1 MSFRPASLDDREPP
15 LADQR
20 LERLL
25 ATQQPKPVAL
35 LSSFTQPAQQVAA
48 TISASL
54 GVAPAPPSEPAHPYV
69 SFQPEYGAPAHNPDV
84 VGSLFG
90 DIDVYDT
97 EGLLSNAKAKAKAG
111 LAKAKAGGKSAL
123 AKAKQA
129 TDKLTLEN
137 AKGALSKAKQKAG
150 AAKAAAAGA
159 LQKAK
164 SGVGTAMR
172 KLAEATAD
180 IANFDYQIESGD
192 SMVIG
197 AIKKKGAE
205 VKPKH
210 QLLPFP
216 IGSWA
221 GHPFWNIT
229 QDQQKRMF
237 KANTQT
243 KVSKKGGESV
253 SKDIEK
259 LVREPHVLCMGF
271 FDPNSRT
278 ESEQEEPSDTV
289 DAALKKLIF
298 DPSATAADVPTL
310 ADTRAIFLPTLEL
323 GAADVVKPEKLP
335 KDKRK
340 AYEEATGKA
349 HAEAKEVYQS
359 GGGDWACA
367 SGVLVELAEA
377 DGLHTD
383 DKGNVP
389 YAFEAVAEEPSIE
402 AFDGAFDP
410 DNINDVFGVTVRGIH
425 VTRDKEIVLGPKIYL
440 PAKRDDMNNLAM
452 YACAEDDVGMVRA
465 VNKASKA
472 EGIDMRMLWAA
483 MQFGRGLADLYAGKL
498 TAASTKAQLKSVFG
512 GLNLQL
518 KENSIRL
525 GFEEDLIGAPVSG
538 FAAMDDDDDE
548 AWAPTLRDAV
558 F

>member
-1 MSFRPASLDDREPP
+1 MSFRTADDAPP

-20 LERLL
+20 RERLL
-25 ATQQPKPVAL
+25 ATQQQPSTVG
-35 LSSFTQPAQQVAA
+35 LSASFTPQQQQVAA
-48 TISASL
+48 TISSSL
-54 GVAPAPPSEPAHPYV
+54 GIAPAAPSEPERPYV
-69 SFQPEYGAPAHNPDV
+69 PFKPEYRAPAHNTDV
-84 VGSLFG
+84 VGCLFG
-90 DIDVYDT
+90 DIDVDDT
-97 EGLLSNAKAKAKAG
+97 EGLLSNLKAKGKAGLEKAKAS
-111 LAKAKAGGKSAL
+111 GKSAL

-137 AKGALSKAKQKAG
+137 AKAGLAKAKQKAG
-150 AAKAAAAGA
+150 EAKAAAAGA

-164 SGVGTAMR
+164 SGVGTAMK

-180 IANFDYQIESGD
+180 ITHFDYQIESGD
-192 SMVIG
+192 SMVVG

-221 GHPFWNIT
+221 GHPFWQIA

-278 ESEQEEPSDTV
+278 ESEQEEPSASV
-289 DAALKKLIF
+289 DATLKQLIF
-298 DPSATAADVPTL
+298 DPSVTKADVPTL
-310 ADTRAIFLPTLEL
+310 ADTRAIFLPNIEL
-323 GAADVVKPEKLP
+323 GAADVVKPEKLS

-340 AYEEATGKA
+340 AYEEAVSKA

-383 DKGNVP
+383 GKGNVP

-410 DNINDVFGVTVRGIH
+410 DNINDVFGVTVRGVH

-452 YACAEDDVGMVRA
+452 YACAEDGVGMVRA

-472 EGIDMRMLWAA
+472 DGIDMRMLWAA
-483 MQFGRGLADLYAGKL
+483 MQFGRGMTDLYASKL

-518 KENSIRL
+518 NENSVRL
-525 GFEEDLIGAPVSG
+525 GFEEDLIGVSISG
-538 FAAMDDDDDE
+538 YAADDDDAE
-548 AWAPTLRDAV
+548 GPTLSDAV